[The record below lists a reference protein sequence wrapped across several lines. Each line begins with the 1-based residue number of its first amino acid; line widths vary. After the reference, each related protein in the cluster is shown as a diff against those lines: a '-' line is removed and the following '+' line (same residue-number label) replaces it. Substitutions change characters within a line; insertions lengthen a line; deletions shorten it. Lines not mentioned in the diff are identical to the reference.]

1 MYIKR
6 LIDKYLIRWKES
18 ESKKPLLVRG
28 ARQVGKSSAI
38 RNLATGFETFVEINF
53 EELPQAGLAFE
64 TDLNP
69 IRIVQELS
77 AFTGKEIKAGRC
89 LLFLDEIQACPKAI
103 SALRFFYEKMPDLHV
118 IAAGS
123 LLEFALQEL
132 PSFGVGRVRSMFMYP
147 FSFAEFLTALNE
159 NQLLQAIVHA
169 NDNQPLP
176 EILHQKALGLM
187 KKFWVTGGMPEVV
200 KAFAGGQQ
208 FPEIQS
214 IQNDLIQT
222 YRSDFAK
229 YSSLVPAHRI
239 RAVFDSVVRQ
249 SGGKFMYS
257 KADENANHGQ
267 VKQALEFLVLAG
279 LVLPIVHSA
288 GNGLPLGAEVDF
300 KKQKMMLLDTGLQMN
315 SNHLEI
321 RDILFSDDTDFVNKG
336 WLAEQFWG
344 LEYLKY
350 SSPFT
355 QNQLYYWHREAANAN
370 AEVDFIIQ
378 FQNKVIPVEVKASGS
393 GRMQSLRQFLKE
405 KKSEFGF
412 RFSTENY
419 SQYEKI
425 KSCPLYGVMGLFP
438 ERFEK

>member
-1 MYIKR
+1 MYINR
-6 LIDKYLIRWKES
+6 LIDKYLIQWKDTES
-18 ESKKPLLVRG
+18 RKPLLVRG

-38 RNLATGFETFVEINF
+38 RNLGAGFETFVEINF
-53 EELPQAGLAFE
+53 EELPQAGLAFV

-69 IRIVQELS
+69 VRIVQELS
-77 AFTGKEIKAGRC
+77 AFTGKEIKPGHC
-89 LLFLDEIQACPKAI
+89 LLFLDEIQACPQAI

-123 LLEFALQEL
+123 LLEFALQDL
-132 PSFGVGRVRSMFMYP
+132 PSFGVGRLRSLFMYP
-147 FSFAEFLTALNE
+147 FSFAEFLLALKE
-159 NQLLQAIVHA
+159 NQLLSFILQA
-169 NDNQPLP
+169 NENQALP
-176 EILHQKALGLM
+176 AILHQKTLDLM

-200 KAFAGGQQ
+200 KAYAAGQQ

-229 YSSLVPAHRI
+229 YNRLVPSQRI
-239 RAVFDSVVRQ
+239 RTVFDSVVHQ
-249 SGGKFMYS
+249 SGGKFMFS
-257 KADENANHGQ
+257 KADETANHGQ
-267 VKQALEFLVLAG
+267 VKQAVELLLLAG
-279 LVLPIVHSA
+279 LVLPVIHSA
-288 GNGLPLGAEVDF
+288 GNGLPLGAEANF
-300 KKQKMMLLDTGLQMN
+300 KKQKMMLLDTGLQMS

-321 RDILFSDDTDFVNKG
+321 KDILFAGDTDFVNKG

-350 SSPFT
+350 SSPFI
-355 QNQLYYWHREAANAN
+355 QNQLYYWHREAANSN

-405 KKSEFGF
+405 KKAEFGF
-412 RFSTENY
+412 RFSAENY
-419 SQYEKI
+419 SEYENI
-425 KSCPLYGVMGLFP
+425 KSWPLYGVMGLFP
-438 ERFEK
+438 ERFME